1 MIIRNLFVLSLLFSP
16 AAFAASSFTYYT
28 GTDANEVLREE
39 QLAAEEAKKSAQT
52 AAIEASQQKT
62 LAVIAKVKAA
72 IAEKAA
78 DKASA
83 LAVSASEAA
92 ATAALEAD
100 VTAISEAVTSAES
113 ANDAVIA
120 STEYAQA
127 EAVKAT
133 AAAEA
138 AAVAAAEAQAA
149 ADIAVEIGLKN
160 WVNVTVNAAERAAE
174 SAVKAAEAATEAA
187 QSAALADDSL
197 ITASAALKTA
207 EKLFA
212 AATYTGTDV
221 ADFDWSLWEVEGPDP
236 IDGNTMLFDALK
248 AQHTTSSGSGW
259 RHELKIISSERVAM
273 TESYEDFSANVR
285 LDLSTGSKT
294 IISQFHASDTGT
306 IMKLYVADS
315 SETGFYN
322 SIANDGIF
330 DVFVRLLNVD
340 GTGEQKKALGTIE
353 SGDNFDFQV
362 INDHGYVTVSAL
374 GETFSLQIED
384 SPASYLKFGNY
395 LQAQDAVTGD
405 KVESS
410 DDFAQFYADAGII
423 ESEATFTNINYER
436 IIDPVVFPE
445 DEAGQS
451 VAITDEATDS
461 AGKIRINLDSA
472 LPTGKVSVNV
482 RYSEREVETAYLTL
496 FGASTSSSNAI
507 ADLKMDTGYAA
518 EAGNV
523 GIKLRSTDDW
533 IADYPA
539 SQWSNISISWDNVV
553 TSTFTVSI
561 NGTEIGTYD
570 MNFIDDVESIELKLG
585 SNSNVS
591 SHVLYVD
598 DINVYSDIDGTEA
611 VYAQDFENILV
622 GTDLSGYDAN
632 LSSST
637 NSAFVSDLANA
648 AGYTGVEEVIADSP
662 RQSLAITDTSID
674 VAGLLRLRLD
684 DALSTGKV
692 SVKVKYDLLESETVY
707 LTLFGSST
715 STSNAVADLKM
726 DSGYSAVDGNVGI
739 KLRSTDAWI
748 ADYAAGE
755 WATITV
761 AWDNVTTNQ
770 ITVAIND
777 VEIGSYAMYNNFDV
791 EKIDL
796 KLGSNGNVTDYTLYI
811 DDLIVY
817 SDIAGTEVVFADDFE
832 AFEVETSLTGGYG
845 DNYDSKTNQA
855 VITDAEN
862 ATVAEVVNTAS
873 QSLAITDTSIES
885 SGQLRLKLDE
895 ALPVGKV
902 SVNVKYDLLETETA
916 YLTLYGSSTSTS
928 NAVADL
934 KMDSG
939 YSAVDGNVGIKLR
952 STDAWIADYAAGE
965 WTTISVAW
973 DNVTT
978 NQITVSING
987 VEIGSY
993 AMYNNFDVEKID
1005 LKLSSTANTTD
1016 YTFYV
1021 DDFIVYSDIAGTEIV
1036 FADDFEST
1044 EVGTDISGTSAEEY
1058 AASYDSKTTSA
1069 VINNVENSTVS
1080 DGSDVEEEVV
1090 LNRAVAIT
1098 DTSTDNSGKLRLQLD
1113 TAMSSG
1119 KLSVDVKYAL
1129 EENETAYITLFGSS
1143 TSTSNAVA
1151 DLKMDSSYAVGDD
1164 QIGIKLRSTD
1174 AWIADFA
1181 GSEWAT
1187 ISVVWDNEVT
1197 NQITVSVNDVEIG
1210 SYAMYNNFDVE
1221 TIDFKLSS
1229 TANTTDY
1236 IFFIDNIVVYA
1247 DTAGTSIEF
1256 SDDFET
1262 TPLETNLSGY
1272 GTNYS
1277 SSSASAVVSEQVDA
1291 LIVVE
1296 DTDEEE
1302 IIYPDLNTAL
1312 VPSDNFNL
1320 AQWNL
1325 SIPTDADNSGTSD
1338 TIKETILNAGYENNE
1353 YFYSALD
1360 GGMVFR
1366 CYISG
1371 YKTSTNTT
1379 YTRTELREMLRAG
1392 DTSIETQGVSLNNW
1406 VFSSAP
1412 AYQQELAGGVDGNMK
1427 ATLAVNYVTTTGD
1440 TDQIGRVI
1448 VGQIHAAV
1456 DEPIRIYYRLLP
1468 GHTKGSIYF
1477 AHEPSNGNDE
1487 QWYEMVGS
1495 RSDSADEPADGIELN
1510 EQFSYEIDV
1519 QGNFMTV
1526 SLYRDGKD
1534 TITEIVDMTDSGYD
1548 GYYVDSDGVTQEDYM
1563 YFKAGV
1569 YNQNKTGDAKDYV
1582 QATFYSLEQTHY

>member
-1 MIIRNLFVLSLLFSP
+1 MKIRNLFVMGMLFSS
-16 AAFAASSFTYYT
+16 ATFAASNFTSYVEE
-28 GTDANEVLREE
+28 GANVALNAE
-39 QLAAEEAKKSAQT
+39 QLAAEEAKKAAQA

-62 LAVIAKVKAA
+62 LAVIAKAKAA
-72 IAEKAA
+72 IAAKTAGKLTSLAITAA
-78 DKASA
+78 
-83 LAVSASEAA
+83 EAA
-92 ATAALEAD
+92 TTAELSAD
-100 VTAISEAVTSAES
+100 VEAIAEAVTAADV
-113 ANDAVIA
+113 ANTNVQVA
-120 STEYAQA
+120 TELAQA

-138 AAVAAAEAQAA
+138 AAIAATDAQTA
-149 ADIAVEIGLKN
+149 ADEAVAIGYKN
-160 WVNVTVNAAERAAE
+160 WVKVSVKAAERAAD
-174 SAVKAAEAATEAA
+174 SAADALVAATAAEASATAA
-187 QSAALADDSL
+187 YDSSL
-197 ITASAALKTA
+197 LASAALKSA
-207 EKLFA
+207 EKSYA

-221 ADFDWSLWEVEGPDP
+221 ADFDWSVWELEGYDP
-236 IDGNTMLFDALK
+236 IVGNTMMFDALI

-259 RHELKIISSERVAM
+259 RHELKIKSSERVAM

-362 INDHGYVTVSAL
+362 INDHGYVTVTAL

-405 KVESS
+405 KVESA

-451 VAITDEATDS
+451 AAITDTATDT
-461 AGKIRINLDSA
+461 AGKIRIKLDNA

-496 FGASTSSSNAI
+496 FGASTSSSNAV
-507 ADLKMDTGYAA
+507 ADLKMDSGYSAVD
-518 EAGNV
+518 GNV

-539 SQWSNISISWDNVV
+539 SEWSNISVSWDNVV

-561 NGTEIGTYD
+561 NGSEIGTYD
-570 MNFIDDVESIELKLG
+570 MNFIDNVETIELKLG
-585 SNSNVS
+585 ANSNVS
-591 SHVLYVD
+591 AHALYVD
-598 DINVYSDIDGTEA
+598 DLNVYSDIAGTDA
-611 VYAQDFENILV
+611 VFAEDFENIVV
-622 GTDLSGYDAN
+622 GTDLSSYDAN
-632 LSSST
+632 YSSST
-637 NSAFVSDLANA
+637 NSAVVSDLANA
-648 AGYTGVEEVIADSP
+648 AGYTGVVVEVPAEGPS
-662 RQSLAITDTSID
+662 QSVAITDTAID
-674 VAGLLRLRLD
+674 SSGVLRLRLD
-684 DALSTGKV
+684 DALPTGKV
-692 SVKVKYDLLESETVY
+692 SVKVKYDLLEKETAY

-715 STSNAVADLKM
+715 SSSNAVADLKM

-761 AWDNVTTNQ
+761 AWDNVTTNM
-770 ITVAIND
+770 ITVSIND

-796 KLGSNGNVTDYTLYI
+796 KLSSTSNVTDYTFFV
-811 DDLIVY
+811 DDIAVY
-817 SDIAGTEVVFADDFE
+817 SDTAGSEVVFFNDFE
-832 AFEVETSLTGGYG
+832 EILVGTNLTSYN
-845 DNYDSKTNQA
+845 DNFDSKTNSA
-855 VITDAEN
+855 VVTDTDN
-862 ATVAEVVNTAS
+862 ATAPEVVETSS
-873 QSLAITDTSIES
+873 QSVAITDTATDS
-885 SGQLRLKLDE
+885 SGVLRLRLDE
-895 ALPVGKV
+895 ALPTGQV
-902 SVNVKYDLLETETA
+902 SVKVKYDLLEKETA
-916 YLTLYGSSTSTS
+916 YLTLFGSSTSS
-928 NAVADL
+928 ANAVADL

-939 YSAVDGNVGIKLR
+939 YSSVDGNVGIKLR

-965 WTTISVAW
+965 WTTITVAW

-978 NQITVSING
+978 NQITVFING

-1005 LKLSSTANTTD
+1005 LKLSSTSNVTD

-1021 DDFIVYSDIAGTEIV
+1021 DDLAVYSDVAGTELV
-1036 FADDFEST
+1036 FFDNFE
-1044 EVGTDISGTSAEEY
+1044 DILVDTSLT
-1058 AASYDSKTTSA
+1058 SYNAYYDAKTTSA
-1069 VINNVENSTVS
+1069 VINNVENATITVP
-1080 DGSDVEEEVV
+1080 VEEEVA

-1098 DTSTDNSGKLRLQLD
+1098 DTSIDDSGKLRLKLD
-1113 TAMSSG
+1113 SAMAVG
-1119 KLSVDVKYAL
+1119 KLSVNVKYAL
-1129 EENETAYITLFGSS
+1129 EEKETAYITLFGSAS
-1143 TSTSNAVA
+1143 TSTANAVA
-1151 DLKMDSSYAVGDD
+1151 DLKMDESYAVADD
-1164 QIGIKLRSTD
+1164 NVGIRLRSTD
-1174 AWIADFA
+1174 TWIADFTA
-1181 GSEWAT
+1181 GEWNT
-1187 ISVVWDNEVT
+1187 ITVAWDNVLT
-1197 NQITVSVNDVEIG
+1197 NQITVTINDVVIG
-1210 SYAMYNNFDVE
+1210 SYAMYNNLDVQ

-1229 TANTTDY
+1229 GSNTTDY
-1236 IFFIDNIVVYA
+1236 IFFIDDIAVYS
-1247 DTAGTSIEF
+1247 DLEGTVIEF
-1256 SDDFET
+1256 ADDFET
-1262 TPLETNLSGY
+1262 TPLDTNLSGY
-1272 GTNYS
+1272 GTNYNS
-1277 SSSASAVVSEQVDA
+1277 STVSAVVSEQVDA
-1291 LIVVE
+1291 LIVVPVVDE
-1296 DTDEEE
+1296 DA
-1302 IIYPDLNTAL
+1302 IIYEDLNTELA
-1312 VPSDNFNL
+1312 PSDNFDL
-1320 AQWNL
+1320 SQWYV
-1325 SIPTDADNSGTSD
+1325 SIPTDDDNNGKADN
-1338 TIKETILNAGYENNE
+1338 IKEDDLNAGFENHE

-1366 CYISG
+1366 CYVDG
-1371 YKTSTNTT
+1371 YKTSTGTS

-1406 VFSSAP
+1406 VFSTAP
-1412 AYQQELAGGVDGNMK
+1412 EDQQLRAGGIDGNMK
-1427 ATLAVNYVTTTGD
+1427 ATLAVNYVTTTGL
-1440 TDQIGRVI
+1440 TGEVGRVI

-1456 DEPIRIYYRLLP
+1456 DEPIRLYYRLLP
-1468 GHTKGSIYF
+1468 GHTKASIYF

-1487 QWYEMVGS
+1487 QWYEMIGS

-1526 SLYRDGKD
+1526 SLFRDGKD

-1548 GYYVDSDGVTQEDYM
+1548 GYYIDDDGVTQEDYM

-1569 YNQNKTGDAKDYV
+1569 YNQNKTGDATDYV
-1582 QATFYSLEQTHY
+1582 EATFYDLVQTHNQL